1 MNLEHIINYLMQTP
15 DNVKIE
21 YSCVN
26 GQESLKSNG
35 KEIDS
40 LEEEDDFT
48 KKVEHYIDTVN
59 RLDDCSFMDVL
70 DSIKEEIPLKE
81 FSDSLSNKNLSLEE
95 KSLCLARI
103 ELITS
108 RIREQL
114 TKKIKDL
121 QSIIASL

>member
-26 GQESLKSNG
+26 GQESLKING

>member
-26 GQESLKSNG
+26 GQESLKING

-40 LEEEDDFT
+40 LEEDDDFT

-59 RLDDCSFMDVL
+59 RLYDCSFMDVL